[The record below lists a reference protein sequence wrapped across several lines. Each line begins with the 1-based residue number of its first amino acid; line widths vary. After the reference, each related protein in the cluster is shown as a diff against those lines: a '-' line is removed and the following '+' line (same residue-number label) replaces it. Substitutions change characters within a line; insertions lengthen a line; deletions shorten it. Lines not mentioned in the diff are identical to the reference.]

1 MRSIRRLSVGAAL
14 LLVSVTW
21 MGKLMGTLTPALMNA
36 VNATL
41 LLRLVL

>member
-1 MRSIRRLSVGAAL
+1 
-14 LLVSVTW
+14 